1 MTAKWTV
8 GWPVRMHIFRGWAL
22 LLCLGVSGVAA
33 AAAPETSACIKPGA
47 WTRVQ
52 QNYPVVSNDALLR
65 EVSQGRVVLLGEHHD
80 NPDHHQWQLQ
90 VLAGLYALRPDLA
103 IGFEMFPRSVQ
114 PALDRWVAGEL
125 TEQEFL
131 KQTRWQSNWSFDPK
145 LYMPL
150 FNFARINR
158 IPMYALNAD
167 HALVNAVRSKGWAAI
182 PPELRQG
189 ITDPAPASRA
199 YLEMLAASFLAH
211 RPGGGHGADPAKL
224 PKEDEQAFRRFVE
237 GQQLWD
243 RAMAEGLAG
252 VAKRERAPLVIGV
265 MGTGHVVNNFGVP
278 QQLAALGIDKAPV
291 LIPWDDQLACED
303 LVPGFA
309 HAVFGLA
316 TVASPSDGERPRLGV
331 LLESSAGGVKV
342 VKVVERS
349 VAEDSGLK
357 AGDYIVEL
365 AGGQV
370 GDVSEVI
377 TKVQGMSYGTWL
389 PLTVKR
395 GEERIALVA
404 KFPPKP

>member
-1 MTAKWTV
+1 MTAGWTR
-8 GWPVRMHIFRGWAL
+8 GWPAYASSL
-22 LLCLGVSGVAA
+22 LLCCALSLSWTTQSIAA
-33 AAAPETSACIKPGA
+33 AEVPACIKPGA
-47 WTRVQ
+47 WIRMQ

-65 EVSQGRVVLLGEHHD
+65 EVSQRRVVLLGEHHD
-80 NPDHHQWQLQ
+80 NADHHQWQLH

-131 KQTRWQSNWSFDPK
+131 RQTQWQTNWSFDPK

-167 HALVNAVRSKGWAAI
+167 HALVAAVRSNGWAAI
-182 PPELRQG
+182 PPQERQG
-189 ITDPAPASRA
+189 ISDPAPASRE
-199 YLEMLAASFLAH
+199 YLEMLAGSFLAH
-211 RPGGGHGADPAKL
+211 RPGGNSEGARKL

-243 RAMAEGLAG
+243 RAMAEGLTDI
-252 VAKRERAPLVIGV
+252 AKREHAPLVVGV
-265 MGTGHVVNNFGVP
+265 MGTGHIVNNFGVP
-278 QQLAALGIDKAPV
+278 QQLNALGIDKAPV
-291 LIPWDDQLACED
+291 LIPWDDQITCKD

-309 HAVFGLA
+309 HAVFGLD
-316 TVASPSDGERPRLGV
+316 ASAPSADTDRPRLGV
-331 LLESSAGGVKV
+331 YLEPSAAGVKV
-342 VKVVERS
+342 IKVMEHS
-349 VAEDSGLK
+349 VAQNSGLK
-357 AGDYIVEL
+357 VGDYIIEL

-370 GDVSEVI
+370 GDVDEVI

-389 PLTVKR
+389 PLTVRR
-395 GEERIALVA
+395 GEQRIALVA